1 MDLDSLKK
9 ENRNIFIKTSMNFIY
24 KTTNRICK
32 KTLDDKN
39 DDEISIALIAFNK
52 ACDTYN
58 KEKGNF
64 FTYASVLIKN
74 SLIDFFRKVE
84 KTPYLIWND
93 DENTTNSIEK
103 HISMNNFNID
113 SENSIRLEEIK
124 LLNSELE
131 EYNLSFSTIAK
142 NSPKHKDTRDTL
154 LNIAMAC
161 IKSEDILY
169 DLKTKKQLSIKKIC
183 LLTNNKRKLLE
194 TWRKYII
201 ALIIILNSEEYPYI
215 KGYLNIEKSGD
226 NL

>member
-1 MDLDSLKK
+1 MDADFLKK
-9 ENRNIFIKTSMNFIY
+9 ENRDKFIQDSMNFIY

-32 KTLDDKN
+32 RVLDDKN

-58 KEKGNF
+58 SEKGNF

-74 SLIDFFRKVE
+74 SLIDFFRTSE

-93 DENTTNSIEK
+93 NESTTDSIEK
-103 HISMNNFNID
+103 HISMDNFNID
-113 SENSIRLEEIK
+113 FENSIRLEEIQ
-124 LLNSELE
+124 LLNSELK
-131 EYNLSFSTIAK
+131 EYKLSFSSIAE
-142 NSPKHKDTRDTL
+142 NSPKHKDTRDIL
-154 LNIAMAC
+154 LNIAMTC
-161 IKSEDILY
+161 INNEHIVY
-169 DLKTKKQLSIKKIC
+169 DLKTKKQLPIKKIC

-201 ALIIILNSEEYPYI
+201 ALIIILGSEEYPYI